1 VDRITA
7 FGTSAK
13 YLASLEEAGIKP
25 GKECKLTTL
34 RSIYSTGS
42 PLKPESYDYVYRD
55 IKSDVLL
62 GSITG
67 GTDIVSLFAA
77 HNSVL
82 PVIRGEIQCRGLG
95 MSVECWDEEGKS
107 LVGCKGDLVCTR
119 PFPCQPVFFWNDA
132 DGSKYQKAYFSQFKG
147 VWYHGDFISINPK
160 TRGIW
165 MLGRSDGTLNPNGVR
180 IGSAEIYNL
189 GEICS
194 MSNRQFLPLIE
205 PFSFCW
211 V

>member
-1 VDRITA
+1 MRKVRLVSIA
-7 FGTSAK
+7 FTSNFK
-13 YLASLEEAGIKP
+13 NNKP
-25 GKECKLTTL
+25 
-34 RSIYSTGS
+34 
-42 PLKPESYDYVYRD
+42 PN
-55 IKSDVLL
+55 
-62 GSITG
+62 
-67 GTDIVSLFAA
+67 A
-77 HNSVL
+77 
-82 PVIRGEIQCRGLG
+82 
-95 MSVECWDEEGKS
+95 GKS

-165 MLGRSDGTLNPNGVR
+165 MLGRSDGTLNPSGVR

-194 MSNRQFLPLIE
+194 MSNRPV
-205 PFSFCW
+205 PPTY
-211 V
+211 